1 MSLLLSRR
9 RALAGAGLGAVL
21 AAELSACSASS
32 SDSETPA
39 AQSSGDWPRTVSCD
53 DGEVTIDAQP
63 RRVVSTSVTLT
74 GSLLAVGAPVVASGA
89 TAPDNAGLT
98 DSQGFFVQWSERA
111 RDAGVEKLFENSSPD
126 MDRVLAYEPDLILV
140 AKTGADSFTDS
151 VEQLRDIAP
160 VLVIDY
166 GGRSWQDVTALVGA
180 ATGCEAEAREAIAD
194 VEMRLT
200 EVKDAITVPEGTT
213 SAFVVFESGGGEGAA
228 AILTGVSPQVQILA
242 ELGFTM
248 AEIPDE
254 VKGDT
259 SMGQRQDIVKVSL
272 ENVQKGVTGDNWVV
286 VASGGETERI
296 VSSNAAFSTA
306 AAYRAG
312 RVAYLPSSTFRLDYY
327 SALIMID
334 SLEESYAA

>member
-166 GGRSWQDVTALVGA
+166 GGRSWQDVTALVGE

-194 VEMRLT
+194 VETRLT

-228 AILTGVSPQVQILA
+228 AILTGVSPHVQ
-242 ELGFTM
+242 
-248 AEIPDE
+248 IPDE